1 MITCKLSI
9 TLHYIFRI
17 LYYCYYTNYCS
28 SPIIF
33 CCTAIVCQT
42 LPDLSQFLCVPGA
55 NTSRLVYMQIGEGK
69 IASLSPTL
77 KGNSAVWDSTLG
89 LYHCSKMGKIISNY
103 LCITSIVPNFG
114 HLIPQPSHKLLC
126 KTEKLL
132 YDMRCGKLH
141 SLQKYSHAQHKHNV
155 NTDASSLTTLTTVP
169 KKELSLTDFGY

>member
-9 TLHYIFRI
+9 ALHYIFRI

-42 LPDLSQFLCVPGA
+42 LPDLSQFSVCQDA
-55 NTSRLVYMQIGEGK
+55 NTSRLVYMQIGEGN
-69 IASLSPTL
+69 IASLGLSPTL
-77 KGNSAVWDSTLG
+77 KGNSAVWDSALE
-89 LYHCSKMGKIISNY
+89 LYHCSKVGKFISKY

-114 HLIPQPSHKLLC
+114 HLIPQPTQKLLC

-132 YDMRCGKLH
+132 YDTCNVALCTLCKNI
-141 SLQKYSHAQHKHNV
+141 ATHNI
-155 NTDASSLTTLTTVP
+155 NIM
-169 KKELSLTDFGY
+169 